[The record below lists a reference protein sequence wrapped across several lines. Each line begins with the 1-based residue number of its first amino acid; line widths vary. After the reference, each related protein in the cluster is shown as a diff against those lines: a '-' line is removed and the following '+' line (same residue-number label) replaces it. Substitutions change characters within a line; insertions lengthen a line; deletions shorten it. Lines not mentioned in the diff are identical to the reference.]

1 MAQLKRI
8 TLALKICLFLFNGL
22 LTAQHNPSAFSVV
35 PLGIKG
41 GSDESNLSAYLLS
54 AGGSNQYISLDAGT
68 LHAGIR
74 KAIEMKSL
82 KGDVSSI
89 LQKNIRAYLISHPH
103 LDHLAGMI
111 INSPDDS
118 NKPIYGLPFCIS
130 VIKDKYFSWKS
141 WANFGDA
148 GETPQLKKYHY
159 VEMNAGIAEQIAGTG
174 LTVTPYLLSHS
185 SPYQSTAF
193 LVSAGGSQVL
203 YLGDTGA
210 DEVEKSRQLM
220 QLWKTIAPLIRQH
233 SLKAIFIEVSFA
245 NDQKKELLFGHLTP
259 ALLMQEMKSLASLA
273 GAEHMKN
280 LNIIIT
286 HQKPGAN
293 RETNIPKELAAANSL
308 GLNLIFPQQ
317 GVTMHF

>member
-1 MAQLKRI
+1 MSQMKRI
-8 TLALKICLFLFNGL
+8 ALVLNICLFMFNSS
-22 LTAQHNPSAFSVV
+22 LTAQHNPASFSVI

-41 GSDESNLSAYLLS
+41 GSDESNLSAYLIA

-82 KGDVSSI
+82 KGDASSI
-89 LQKNIRAYLISHPH
+89 LQKNISAYLISHPH

-118 NKPIYGLPFCIS
+118 NKPIYGLPFCIN

-148 GETPQLKKYHY
+148 GEAPQLKKYHY
-159 VEMNAGIAEQIAGTG
+159 VEMTPGATEQIAGTG
-174 LTVTPYLLSHS
+174 LAVTPYLLSHS

-193 LVSAGGSQVL
+193 LVSAGGNQVL

-210 DEVEKSRQLM
+210 DEIEKSQQLS
-220 QLWKTIAPLIRQH
+220 QLWKSIAPLVRQH

-259 ALLMQEMKSLASLA
+259 ALLMQEMKNLAGFA

-280 LNIIIT
+280 LNIVIT
-286 HQKPGAN
+286 HQKPGGN
-293 RETNIPKELAAANSL
+293 REAKIPKELAASNSL

-317 GVTMHF
+317 GVTMRF